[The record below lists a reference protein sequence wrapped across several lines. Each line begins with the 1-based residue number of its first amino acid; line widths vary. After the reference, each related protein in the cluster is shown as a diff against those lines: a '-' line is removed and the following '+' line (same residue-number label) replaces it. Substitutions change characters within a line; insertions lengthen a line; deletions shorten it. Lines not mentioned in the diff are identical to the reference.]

1 MDRMRLVRPLLAL
14 VMSCGVVSGCGQRPR
29 QDATLRFPHAPIVL
43 ISIDTLRA
51 DHLPL
56 YGYRSGST
64 PALDRL
70 ARDAIVFDNAYSQV
84 PLTLPSHTS
93 LLTGRLPIHH
103 GVRDN
108 IGYAVAADEPTLATR
123 LKAAGYAT
131 GAAVSAFVLR
141 RQTGIAR
148 GFDLFDD
155 ALIVAGSGESLSET
169 QRDGAQ
175 TVAALARWV
184 DDHGADPL
192 FAFVHLYEPH
202 APYAPPPSH
211 ALASPYDGEIAY
223 ADELVGRFLDRLSAR
238 GLFDRAIIVVVSDH
252 GEGLG
257 EHGEAEHGL
266 LLYREALHVP
276 LIVRLPGG
284 AAGGR
289 RISGSVALTD
299 VAPTLLDL
307 VGGAADGMDG
317 VSLAPALASGRLDD
331 RTVYS
336 ETLYPRLH
344 FGWSDLASA
353 IDGRYHYV
361 RAPRAEL
368 YDTTPD
374 PRERHNLSDE
384 KASTV
389 AALGSWLDRTT
400 AGSVVTPP
408 AAADAE
414 ARERLRA
421 LGYTTSSAPPAP
433 SGGTRADPKDKV
445 AAYESL
451 RRAQR
456 LAADGHDA
464 DVVAALAP
472 LLASDADMLD
482 GWELKAK
489 SLVKLGRTRE
499 AIDAFGRVL
508 AIDPLKPETHLA
520 LARIF
525 ALEHD
530 PARARQHA
538 ELAAR
543 RDPASGYEVLA
554 ELMLDENKAADAA
567 AFARRSLDADPSRYL
582 SEFVIGVAAQ
592 RSGRCDEAITAFR
605 HAIESKRAEPSAVVR
620 NLHAGLADCLAR
632 TGREAE
638 AEQEFK
644 AELAEIP
651 WSPEGRVGLATLYR
665 SQGRDGDARSVLGGL
680 IAAQPQPTADSYG
693 VVVHAFT
700 VLGDAQAAREWTA
713 KAHARFP
720 SDPRFR

>member
-1 MDRMRLVRPLLAL
+1 MRLVRLVFAL
-14 VMSCGVVSGCGQRPR
+14 VLSCSVVSGCGQPPR
-29 QDATLRFPHAPIVL
+29 GDAPLRFPNAPIVL
-43 ISIDTLRA
+43 VSIDTLRA

-64 PALDRL
+64 PTLDRL
-70 ARDAIVFDNAYSQV
+70 GRDAVVFDNAYSQV
-84 PLTLPSHTS
+84 PLTLPSHAS
-93 LLTGRLPIHH
+93 LLTGRLPLHH

-108 IGYAVAADEPTLATR
+108 IGYAVAADERTLAVR
-123 LKAAGYAT
+123 LKTAGYAT
-131 GAAVSAFVLR
+131 GGAVSAFVLR

-148 GFDLFDD
+148 GFDAFDD
-155 ALIVAGSGESLSET
+155 ALTIAGSGESLSET

-175 TVAALARWV
+175 TVEALGRWLDEHAAQ
-184 DDHGADPL
+184 PM
-192 FAFVHLYEPH
+192 FAFLHLYEPH

-211 ALASPYDGEIAY
+211 ALESPYDGEIAY
-223 ADELVGRFLDRLSAR
+223 ADELVGRFFDRLSTR

-266 LLYREALHVP
+266 FLYREALRVP

-284 AAGGR
+284 VGGGR
-289 RISGSVALTD
+289 RISASVALTD

-307 VGGAADGMDG
+307 VGAATDGMDG
-317 VSLAPALASGRLDD
+317 VSLGAALGSGRLDD

-353 IDGRYHYV
+353 VDGRYHFV

-368 YDTTPD
+368 YDTAAD
-374 PRERHNLSDE
+374 PRERTNLAAE
-384 KASTV
+384 RTSTMT
-389 AALGSWLDRTT
+389 ALGGWLDRTT
-400 AGSVVTPP
+400 AGSVVAAPV
-408 AAADAE
+408 AADAE

-421 LGYTTSSAPPAP
+421 LGYTTSSAPP
-433 SGGTRADPKDKV
+433 SQDGGVRADPKDKV

-456 LAADGHDA
+456 LAADGRDA
-464 DVVAALAP
+464 DVVTALAP

-489 SLVKLGRTRE
+489 SLVKLGRTSD
-499 AIDAFGRVL
+499 AIAAFGRVL

-543 RDPASGYEVLA
+543 RDPATGYEVLA
-554 ELMLDENKAADAA
+554 ELMLDENKVAEAAT
-567 AFARRSLDADPSRYL
+567 FAQRSLDADRSRYV
-582 SEFVIGVAAQ
+582 SEFVLGVAAQ
-592 RSGRCDEAITAFR
+592 RAGRCDEAIAAFR
-605 HAIESKRAEPSAVVR
+605 RAIERKRAEPSAVVR

-632 TGREAE
+632 TGHEAE

-651 WSPEGRVGLATLYR
+651 SSPEGRVGLATLYR
-665 SQGRDGDARSVLGGL
+665 SQGRDAEARTVLGGL
-680 IAAQPQPTADSYG
+680 IAAQPQPNADSYG
-693 VVVHAFT
+693 TVVHAFT
-700 VLGDAQAAREWTA
+700 VLGDTQAAREWAA
-713 KAHARFP
+713 KAHSRFP